1 MFNEHFRTSFGRD
14 IFNQKYP
21 LFEGETWAQRAHAI
35 ADDVCSKWLHKDTVR
50 EIERIILD
58 MKFVPAGRY
67 IYYAGRPVK
76 FFNNCFSFIIDD
88 SREGWSKFM
97 GHGSNALMCGGG
109 IGGYFGHIRPRG
121 SLLKRTGGVASG
133 PVPLMDAMNGIA
145 REMQQG
151 GSRRS
156 ACYASLPW
164 WHQDIQEFITAKNWS
179 EDVQRM
185 KAVDFNYPARLDM
198 TNISVGF
205 DDAFFQNP
213 DMHLWH
219 QVVTQMCRTGEPGM
233 MFNLGAQANELG
245 RNACAEFISAEKFDV
260 CNLGSLNFSRI
271 RTLNELKW
279 VTYLAAQFLMCGSLR
294 SELPF
299 QEVRTTRQMH
309 RKIGVG
315 IMGMHEWM
323 LQRGHK
329 YGMSDELRQ
338 WLTVYKQE
346 SERGADEFA
355 YSIGCS
361 KAERYRAIAPS
372 GTISILAGTTSGI
385 EPIFAICMRR
395 RYLVNGSD
403 WKAQYIIDPTA
414 EAIANDLG
422 IDPDTIETAYSLAAQ
437 PERRIKF
444 QAEVQKFV
452 DMGIS
457 STINLPDR
465 GSDLNNEFTDQYLS
479 DILFKYA
486 PMLRGITAYPNN
498 GRAGQ
503 TITAVPYHEAKQNAG
518 VVYDENEA
526 VSHQCKSGVCSM

>member
-1 MFNEHFRTSFGRD
+1 MEFRTTFGRD

-21 LFEGETWAQRAHAI
+21 LFPGETWAERAHTI
-35 ADDVCSKWLHKDTVR
+35 AEDVCSNWMHRDTVR
-50 EIERIILD
+50 EVERIIRE

-88 SREGWSKFM
+88 SREGWAQFM
-97 GHGSNALMCGGG
+97 GQGSSALMCGGG
-109 IGGYFGHIRPRG
+109 IGGYYGNIRPRG
-121 SLLKRTGGVASG
+121 SILKRTGGVASG

-145 REMQQG
+145 QKIQQG

-156 ACYASLPW
+156 ACFASLPW

-179 EDVQRM
+179 AEIQRL
-185 KAVDFNYPARLDM
+185 KAMDYNFPAPLDM

-213 DMHLWH
+213 DMNLWR
-219 QVVTQMCRTGEPGM
+219 QIVTQMCRNGEPGM
-233 MFNLGAQANELG
+233 MFNLGAQANEVG
-245 RNACAEFISAEKFDV
+245 RNACAEFISSQKVDV

-271 RTLNELKW
+271 KDLNELQW
-279 VTYLAAQFLMCGSLR
+279 VTYLASQFLMCGSLR
-294 SELPF
+294 SELPS
-299 QEVRTTRQMH
+299 QEARDTRQQH
-309 RKIGVG
+309 RKIGLG
-315 IMGMHEWM
+315 IMGLHEWM
-323 LQRGHK
+323 LQRGYQ
-329 YGMSDELRQ
+329 YGMSDALRQ
-338 WLTVYKQE
+338 WLTLYKLE

-361 KAERYRAIAPS
+361 PAERYRSIAPS
-372 GTISILAGTTSGI
+372 GTISILAGTSSGI
-385 EPIFAICMRR
+385 EPIFAIAMRR
-395 RYLVNGSD
+395 RYLVNGAD

-414 EAIANDLG
+414 EAIVNDLG
-422 IDPDTIETAYSLAAQ
+422 VDPDTIETAYTLAAH

-444 QAEVQKFV
+444 QAQVQEYV

-457 STINLPDR
+457 STLNLPDW
-465 GSDLNNEFTDQYLS
+465 GSDLNNEYTVQYLS
-479 DILFKYA
+479 DILLKYA
-486 PMLRGITAYPNN
+486 PQLRGITAYPNN

-503 TITAVPYHEAKQNAG
+503 TITAVPYRDAKENLG